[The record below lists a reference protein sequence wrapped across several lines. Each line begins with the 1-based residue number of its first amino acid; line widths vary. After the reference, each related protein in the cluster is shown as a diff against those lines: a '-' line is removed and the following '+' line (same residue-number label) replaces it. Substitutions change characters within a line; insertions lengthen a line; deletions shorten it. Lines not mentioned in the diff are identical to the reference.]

1 MSTKDERPIII
12 IKKVKKVEG
21 GHHGGAWKVAY
32 ADFVT
37 AMMAFFLLLW
47 LLNVTTDEQK
57 LGIAQY
63 FDPISISRSVSGSG
77 GVLGGKSM
85 VKDGAMVSPTQPM
98 GVDMNMP
105 GVPEAGPNSEKSAHS
120 DQYGDGDLSIEDAS
134 DLKKEKPISD
144 KMLNKKV
151 SQEQFEKLKA
161 EQEQKEFDKA
171 AEQIR
176 QAIQDTPDL
185 AELAPHI
192 IVDNTPEG
200 LRIQV
205 IDQEGRSM
213 FPSGSSRMY
222 DETNKLFQLIEKVI
236 SKLPNKIS
244 ITGHTDS
251 TPYRDG
257 AAYDN
262 WELSADRANSS
273 RRALTNAGFDASR
286 ISHVV
291 GKADKEHLITDD
303 PNSPRNRRISI
314 ILLRE
319 RPLTPAAETTPS
331 SIPATATPS
340 QQQGVKPVDALE
352 YQRQRGQ

>member
-12 IKKVKKVEG
+12 IKKIKKVEG

-57 LGIAQY
+57 LGIAEY
-63 FDPISISRSVSGSG
+63 FDPVSVSRSVSGSG
-77 GVLGGKSM
+77 GVLGGRSM
-85 VKDGAMVSPTQPM
+85 VKDGAMVSATQPM

-105 GVPEAGPNSEKSAHS
+105 GVPEAGPNSEKNQHN
-120 DQYGDGDLSIEDAS
+120 DQYGDGEISIEDPS
-134 DLKKEKPISD
+134 DLKKENPESD
-144 KMLNKKV
+144 KTLNKTLTEK
-151 SQEQFEKLKA
+151 QFEKLMA
-161 EQEQKEFDKA
+161 EKEQKEFDKA
-171 AEQIR
+171 AEQIK
-176 QAIQDTPDL
+176 QAIQATPDL
-185 AELAPHI
+185 AALAPHI

-213 FPSGSSRMY
+213 FPIGSARMY

-236 SKLPNKIS
+236 TKLPNKIS

-273 RRALTNAGFDASR
+273 RRALTNAGLDVNR

-291 GKADKEHLITDD
+291 GKSDKEHLIEDD
-303 PNSPRNRRISI
+303 PNSARNRRISI

-319 RPLTPAAETTPS
+319 KPPAQGSAGQPAA
-331 SIPATATPS
+331 PAPAATPNTP
-340 QQQGVKPVDALE
+340 VKPVDALD
-352 YQRQRGQ
+352 YQRPKGQ